1 MRGEWINGE
10 KKEIKA
16 KREKARQ
23 IERAFMII
31 VE

>member
-1 MRGEWINGE
+1 MKGERINVE
-10 KKEIKA
+10 KKENKA